1 MRSEGGGCG
10 CRVDRKRRPGFVR
23 REKRRDRAQAMCRAL
38 ESWSDGWISRCSVSR
53 RTAGASTAVC
63 GSLRF
68 LRPGSRRPFANTS
81 KRKSH
86 RASAPPFLLGLVGVK
101 IRARSSW
108 KCPRWHA
115 RGRSLPS
122 FPTLSWSLPPELA
135 FCPKRRPA
143 FRPLN
148 SFRRGLYY
156 PELSCSAVFGAS
168 RCRHLVR
175 ILVPGGL
182 GPGPPFR
189 IASGSHPRSAR
200 SSQRRLSI
208 IGPRPSLYGS
218 PWSCFVP
225 HEIIA
230 LEKGKSLRNTF
241 STTHHEE
248 VKHKNEG
255 QRQENTNAGGAD
267 KRETATRE
275 AVIAPVIAFLSQ
287 NNSSHTLGISPDTHA
302 LSSTGPRQ
310 GSDVGSLRVVAPAE
324 FTRAVV
330 KPRVSIRGPPPS
342 RSMTGCGRHP
352 SRRRKRPMGGPCAIF
367 LRGRTP
373 MSLLFFGTGNQKILS
388 LPRRFFIF
396 LCESPNYNADYSS

>member
-275 AVIAPVIAFLSQ
+275 ARDRTRDCVSLAKQLIPHPWNLSR
-287 NNSSHTLGISPDTHA
+287 HA
-302 LSSTGPRQ
+302 RSFEHWATSRLRCWFFTG
-310 GSDVGSLRVVAPAE
+310 
-324 FTRAVV
+324 
-330 KPRVSIRGPPPS
+330 RGPG
-342 RSMTGCGRHP
+342 RIYTG
-352 SRRRKRPMGGPCAIF
+352 RRQTESVDS
-367 LRGRTP
+367 RTP
-373 MSLLFFGTGNQKILS
+373 PVPFDDGVWPASFATAETPDGRPVRNFSPGAHTHEFIILRHGQPKNTLFAPS
-388 LPRRFFIF
+388 IF
-396 LCESPNYNADYSS
+396 YFLVREPQL